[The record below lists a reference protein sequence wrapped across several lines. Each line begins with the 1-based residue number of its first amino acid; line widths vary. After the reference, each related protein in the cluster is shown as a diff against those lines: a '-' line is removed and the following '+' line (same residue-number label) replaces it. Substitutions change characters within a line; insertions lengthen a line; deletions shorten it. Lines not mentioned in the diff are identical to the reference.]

1 MKRALTC
8 SAAFCTVCAAVGTV
22 FLFQH
27 RPTHALIFL
36 LASVAGLLLLL
47 ALHPVYRLT
56 KALQELDLQDLG
68 AAEVPSALLP
78 FVQRLQA
85 QNEQTAHEIEA
96 LRQASAARDTQR
108 REFTANVSHE
118 MKTPLTTISGTAEI
132 LQSGLV
138 KPEDIPHFA
147 GNIYHEAQRLSTLVN
162 DIIKLSQLDE
172 NKDIYEKSQV
182 ELYALCE
189 DTISFLQEE
198 AARKHIAI
206 TLHGTRAEVLGV
218 ERILDEM
225 IYNLCDNAVKYTKE
239 GGHVE
244 VTVFRER
251 DAVRLCVQDNGIG
264 IPPEHQ
270 SRVFERFYRVD
281 KSHSR
286 QVGGTGLG
294 LSIVKHGALFH
305 NAELTLQSREGVG
318 TTITLRFPV

>member
-1 MKRALTC
+1 MRRQLTV
-8 SAAFCTVCAAVGTV
+8 AAVFCAVCAAVGAV
-22 FLFQH
+22 FLALE

-36 LASVAGLLLLL
+36 LAAVGGLLLLL
-47 ALHPVYRLT
+47 ALHPAARLT
-56 KALQELDLQDLG
+56 EALRELDLKAPN
-68 AAEVPSALLP
+68 AAEVPAALHP

-85 QNEQTAHEIEA
+85 QNAQTAREMEA
-96 LRQASAARDTQR
+96 LRQANAERETQR

-147 GNIYHEAQRLSTLVN
+147 GNIYHEAQRLSALVN

-172 NKDIYEKSQV
+172 NKFVYEKTQV
-182 ELYALCE
+182 DLYALCE
-189 DTISFLQEE
+189 DVISFLREE
-198 AARKHIAI
+198 ANRKRIAI
-206 TLHGTRAEVLGV
+206 TLRGVHAEVLGV

-225 IYNLCDNAVKYTKE
+225 IYNLCDNAVKYTQE
-239 GGHVE
+239 GGSVL
-244 VTVFRER
+244 VTVETELSG
-251 DAVRLCVQDNGIG
+251 VRLTVRDSGIG
-264 IPPEHQ
+264 IPAEHQ

-286 QVGGTGLG
+286 QIGGTGLG

-305 NAELTLQSREGVG
+305 NAELLLESQEGVG
-318 TTITLRFPV
+318 TTIRLRFPR